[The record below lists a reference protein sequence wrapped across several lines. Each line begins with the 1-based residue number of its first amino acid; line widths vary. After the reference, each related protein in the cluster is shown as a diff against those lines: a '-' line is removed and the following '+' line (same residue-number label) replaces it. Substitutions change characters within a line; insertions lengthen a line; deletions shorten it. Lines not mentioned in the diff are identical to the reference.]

1 MRWSSI
7 VANVKPILLIE
18 RSHESFGSDMHDART
33 AQREKYGFIKL
44 LNLNT
49 KGKFIADFETSVL
62 TEQSKKR
69 MPTNLHLVKKV
80 D

>member
-1 MRWSSI
+1 
-7 VANVKPILLIE
+7 
-18 RSHESFGSDMHDART
+18 MHDARA

-49 KGKFIADFETSVL
+49 KGKFIPDFETRVL
-62 TEQSKKR
+62 TKQSEKR